1 MASSSSTTT
10 VTTLDEVTLLR
21 MQVAQLTQENA
32 VLLKLVPGHSTP
44 APTTPVPKV
53 RVPGVGV
60 KVEANKYEAVIMIS
74 VVLIMLFLWAFPMLK
89 PFKRHFEH
97 RIHRIFPV
105 ITVINLILFGVAL
118 DMCNYVQFNDL
129 FFGVVKV
136 VEIVIDNTL
145 RVLIAFVALIVLVF
159 LWKFKDRIL
168 ETIGVD
174 NPQMVIGEF
183 RDWATCWSMKRFTP
197 VEMYI
202 WKVEG
207 LPAVHLHQAN
217 DVFVQIDCGYN
228 VSMKTRVHL
237 RAGHTCTFKE
247 SMQFNFDRYDMD
259 TRLYISVKNQD
270 VLGSTDI
277 CSKQLGADQVYR
289 SLEPHTLQPAQRTI
303 GWGTTRG
310 DTENTAWSESRFKA
324 IDLIPA
330 GRMWVRFQPVAD
342 EEAGAPSYGTG
353 SSW

>member
-10 VTTLDEVTLLR
+10 VTTLDELTLLR

-60 KVEANKYEAVIMIS
+60 KVEANKYEAVIMTS

-105 ITVINLILFGVAL
+105 ITVINLILFGFAL

-145 RVLIAFVALIVLVF
+145 RVLIAFCCPRRVSVLVEVQRSHPG
-159 LWKFKDRIL
+159 DHRRGQSPDGHRRI
-168 ETIGVD
+168 
-174 NPQMVIGEF
+174 P
-183 RDWATCWSMKRFTP
+183 
-197 VEMYI
+197 
-202 WKVEG
+202 
-207 LPAVHLHQAN
+207 
-217 DVFVQIDCGYN
+217 
-228 VSMKTRVHL
+228 
-237 RAGHTCTFKE
+237 
-247 SMQFNFDRYDMD
+247 
-259 TRLYISVKNQD
+259 RLGD
-270 VLGSTDI
+270 VLVNEEIHARRD
-277 CSKQLGADQVYR
+277 VY
-289 SLEPHTLQPAQRTI
+289 LE
-303 GWGTTRG
+303 G
-310 DTENTAWSESRFKA
+310 
-324 IDLIPA
+324 
-330 GRMWVRFQPVAD
+330 
-342 EEAGAPSYGTG
+342 
-353 SSW
+353 